1 MVNNYFII
9 QPIFNKERM
18 ILVKGIILFS
28 YDDNSFDIV
37 LTKII
42 SNKKII
48 NLILNTDIFF
58 ENQTIEKS
66 FRALLNK
73 PLIDINNILLENFK
87 NKKYI
92 YKFNVKNEYKFES
105 LKFARQT
112 MYNLQTKLLEFYNEK
127 IKFLKIVNS
136 FETKLLK

>member
-28 YDDNSFDIV
+28 YDDNTFDIV
-37 LTKII
+37 LTKIVT
-42 SNKKII
+42 NKKVI

-58 ENQTIEKS
+58 ENQSIEKS
-66 FRALLNK
+66 FRNLLNK
-73 PLIDINNILLENFK
+73 PLIDINNTLLDNFK

-105 LKFARQT
+105 LKDARQT
-112 MYNLQTKLLEFYNEK
+112 LNKLQVKLLEFYNEK
-127 IKFLKIVNS
+127 IKFLKLVNS

>member
-9 QPIFNKERM
+9 QPFFNKERM

-42 SNKKII
+42 TNKKII

-58 ENQTIEKS
+58 ENQTTEKS
-66 FRALLNK
+66 FRNLLNK
-73 PLIDINNILLENFK
+73 PLIDINNNLLENFN
-87 NKKYI
+87 NKKYL
-92 YKFNVKNEYKFES
+92 YKFNVKNEYKFET

-112 MYNLQTKLLEFYNEK
+112 LNKLQYKLLEFYKNK
-127 IKFLKIVNS
+127 IKYLELVNS